1 MKALKGFI
9 LAATFAVAPL
19 LLIADSEL
27 YDVQF
32 EVDGS
37 TYVLSNQT
45 LPLELTVDDQGTGSL
60 DDILKNLLVSPQ
72 YCRCYPG
79 SSWWQSINCPL
90 PDMYAAS
97 LDNCGTGALCAYRL
111 TISAPFVGYA
121 ELGGEYETTETYWDF
136 ELEEEVTNTYT
147 TVFDNVRISILNYNG
162 PGGGGGVV
170 SVTVGQVIGA
180 DGNFYTDADD
190 ALMNGTTTEAMVAY
204 IDPTT
209 GTGLAIALED
219 ANDNKV
225 AYNAAIGN
233 IIPNWANEHPVLLG
247 EWRLPSVEDW
257 MLMFEGCG
265 GDVCNSALVGQ
276 STSFS
281 PTAFSFSSGYFST
294 MLVNAGGDDLS
305 DYYFSDTLDVNDNG
319 NVWRYNFTNSVFE
332 SVAVS
337 PKGRSLVRACL
348 AFEVPVWPGMYAMWA
363 DMSGVAGAWNVTDAD
378 GIANVFRYAFD
389 MPSGTFS
396 PITNIT
402 FNAEGKAVIDT
413 PIVVNTSGFTYSI
426 VASDDVG
433 GTENVATY
441 PLSTDGTTLI
451 DEPRKPRRFFRLR
464 ANLE

>member
-27 YDVQF
+27 YDIQF

-37 TYVLSNQT
+37 TYVLNNQT
-45 LPLELTVDDQGTGSL
+45 LPLELTVNEQGTGSL
-60 DDILKNLLVSPQ
+60 DDILNNLLVSPQ
-72 YCRCYPG
+72 YCRCCSG
-79 SSWWQSINCPL
+79 WWLSMNCPL
-90 PDMYAAS
+90 PDMYAVL
-97 LDNCGTGALCAYRL
+97 LDNCGTGALSAYRL
-111 TISAPFVGYA
+111 TIASPFCGYA
-121 ELGGEYETTETYWDF
+121 ELGGDYETVETYWDP
-136 ELEEEVTNTYT
+136 ELGEETTNTYT
-147 TVFDNVRISILNYNG
+147 TIFDVKITILNYNG
-162 PGGGGGVV
+162 PGGGGGITTVN
-170 SVTVGQVIGA
+170 VGQVIGA

-190 ALMNGTTTEAMVAY
+190 ALMNGTLAEAMVAY
-204 IDPTT
+204 IDTTT

-219 ANDNKV
+219 ADLNQV
-225 AYNAAIGN
+225 AFSVANSKLSS
-233 IIPNWANEHPVLLG
+233 WANAHQVSLG

-265 GDVCNSALVGQ
+265 GDTCISTLVSQ
-276 STSFS
+276 
-281 PTAFSFSSGYFST
+281 PTSFSSGYFST
-294 MLVNAGGDDLS
+294 ILVSAGGDDLS
-305 DYYFSDTLDVNDNG
+305 VSYFSSTFDESG
-319 NVWRYNFTNSVFE
+319 KVWRYNFSDSAFE
-332 SVAVS
+332 SVAIS
-337 PKGRSLVRACL
+337 PRTGRDFVRACL

-363 DMSGVAGAWNVTDAD
+363 DMNGVVGAWNATDAN

-402 FNAEGKAVIDT
+402 FNAESKAVIAT

-433 GTENVATY
+433 GTENVVTY

-464 ANLE
+464 AELE

>member
-72 YCRCYPG
+72 YCRCY
-79 SSWWQSINCPL
+79 SSSYWGLSMNCPL

-121 ELGGEYETTETYWDF
+121 EIWGEYETTETYWDL

-147 TVFDNVRISILNYNG
+147 TAFDNVRISILNYNG

-180 DGNFYTDADD
+180 DGNFYTDAAD
-190 ALMNGTTTEAMVAY
+190 ARMNGTTAEAMVAY
-204 IDPTT
+204 IDTIT

-219 ANDNKV
+219 ANTS
-225 AYNAAIGN
+225 ATTYSAAN
-233 IIPNWANEHPVLLG
+233 SKLSTWANNHPVSLG

-265 GDVCNSALVGQ
+265 GDTCNSTLVSQ
-276 STSFS
+276 VTSF
-281 PTAFSFSSGYFST
+281 TFSSGNFRT
-294 MLVNAGGDDLS
+294 MLVNAGSNDLL
-305 DYYFSDTLDVNDNG
+305 DRYFSSTFDENENG
-319 NVWRYNFTNSVFE
+319 KVWRYYFTDSAFE
-332 SVAVS
+332 SVATS
-337 PKGRSLVRACL
+337 LQGRSNVRACL